1 MSALQGLELERLSEL
16 LASGLLANAQE
27 IAELLGVEL
36 GGPPLSPDGE
46 TYDQPP
52 VPIATDA

>member
-27 IAELLGVEL
+27 IAELLSVEL

-46 TYDQPP
+46 TCDQPP
-52 VPIATDA
+52 APVATDA

>member
-16 LASGLLANAQE
+16 LASGSLANAQE

-36 GGPPLSPDGE
+36 GEPPLPPDGE

-52 VPIATDA
+52 VPIAADA

>member
-27 IAELLGVEL
+27 IAELLSVEL

-52 VPIATDA
+52 APVATDA

>member
-16 LASGLLANAQE
+16 LASGSLVNAQE
-27 IAELLGVEL
+27 IAELLSVEL

-46 TYDQPP
+46 TCDEPRA
-52 VPIATDA
+52 PIATGA